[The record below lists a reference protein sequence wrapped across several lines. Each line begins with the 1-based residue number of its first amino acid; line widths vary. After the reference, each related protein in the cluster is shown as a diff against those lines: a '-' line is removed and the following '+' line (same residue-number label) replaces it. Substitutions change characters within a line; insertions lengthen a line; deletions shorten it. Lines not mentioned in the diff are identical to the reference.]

1 MSSAPPNDHPP
12 AVCLVSGGM
21 DSAVVLAEVI
31 AAGFAPHALSFR
43 YGQRHTVEL
52 RAAERVIAAQAE
64 ACGIRIPHRVVELG
78 LSSLGGS
85 SLTDDLDVPKGRD
98 AEAIGAGVPNTY
110 VPARNTVFLS
120 VALGWAEVLGATDLF
135 CGVNAVDY
143 SGYPDCRPEFLRA
156 FEALANVATAAG
168 AESGQEFRV
177 HAPLLELSKADIVR
191 RAAALDVD
199 LGATHT
205 CYDPVLDGSRVLACG
220 ACDAC
225 QLRLAGFAEAGV
237 PDPIAY
243 A

>member
-1 MSSAPPNDHPP
+1 MSSAPPNDSSP

-21 DSAVVLAEVI
+21 DSAVVLAE
-31 AAGFAPHALSFR
+31 AFTAGFVPHALSFR

-52 RAAERVIAAQAE
+52 RAAERVIAAQEQASGE
-64 ACGIRIPHRVVELG
+64 AIPHRVVDLG

-85 SLTDDLDVPKGRD
+85 SLTEDLDVPKDRD

-168 AESGQEFRV
+168 AERGQRFRV

-191 RAAALDVD
+191 RAAALNVD
-199 LGATHT
+199 LGITHT
-205 CYDPVLDGSRVLACG
+205 CYDPVPNGDHVLACG

-225 QLRLAGFAEAGV
+225 LLRLAGFAEAGV

>member
-31 AAGFAPHALSFR
+31 AAGFVPHALSFR

-52 RAAERVIAAQAE
+52 RAAERVIAKQAE
-64 ACGIRIPHRVVELG
+64 ASGMPIPHRVVELG

-85 SLTDDLDVPKGRD
+85 SLTDDLKVPKGRD
-98 AEAIGAGVPNTY
+98 AEAIGSGVPNTY

-156 FEALANVATAAG
+156 FEALANLATAAG
-168 AESGQEFRV
+168 AEDGRRFRV
-177 HAPLLELSKADIVR
+177 HAPLLERSKAGIVR
-191 RAAALDVD
+191 RAAELGVD
-199 LGATHT
+199 LGVTHT
-205 CYDPVLDGSRVLACG
+205 CYDPVTQGDLVLACG

-237 PDPIAY
+237 SDPIAY